1 MHVLHA
7 AAHVLL
13 LDEWRSIAA
22 LLDGKI
28 LRIPGQADA
37 CVTVLETMVRNC
49 SLVIACDAHVGFDEV
64 CELAL
69 TGMISREGEVDLAE
83 TIVRLNEVQY
93 AYQAALQS
101 GAKIMNSSLMNYL
114 R

>member
-1 MHVLHA
+1 MIREQDIENLQQLEDHLLHFN
-7 AAHVLL
+7 H
-13 LDEWRSIAA
+13 RNSIMQT
-22 LLDGKI
+22 K
-28 LRIPGQADA
+28 
-37 CVTVLETMVRNC
+37 LEASVATLN
-49 SLVIACDAHVGFDEV
+49 DQ
-64 CELAL
+64 ELSL